1 MHFDVGTSPALT
13 VALALAAGIVA
24 QSIARHLRLPGI
36 VIMLGVGVL
45 LGADGLGVL
54 NTEELGKA
62 AHVLVEFA
70 VAVILFEGG
79 LNLDWRR
86 LRSEGATIQ
95 HLIWL
100 GSLVTAIGGMLSARW
115 ILGWD
120 WRLSILFGTLV
131 VVTGPTVITPLLR
144 RIKVK
149 RNIQTVLEA
158 EGVFIDAVGAILA
171 VVALEVVLSPTGS
184 SLAVGFITIPSRLVF
199 GVIFGFGG
207 GLLIAFLL
215 RFRGVVPEGLENVFT
230 LSLALALYQLSIT
243 IMPETGITSV
253 IVAGLV
259 VGNARTQ
266 VVRELKEFK
275 EQLTVLLIGM
285 LFVLLAAD
293 VRLAEVS
300 VLGWRGLFV
309 VLALMFVVRPLNVLL
324 CTWHTGM
331 NWREKA
337 FLSWLAPRGIVAAAV
352 ASLFYDRMASE
363 GVPGGGDMRA
373 LVFLVIAVTVVFQG
387 STGALVARWLGV
399 RRPSGQGYVIL
410 GAHELGRVMG
420 RLLRKAG
427 EEVVFIDASAEA
439 CRETQSEGFRVVF
452 GNALEERVLLMADL
466 ESRKGA
472 IGTLPNEAVSLLF
485 VRKARNEYKVPK
497 AFVAIQRG
505 HGSIDP
511 AMVHEA
517 GATVLFAEETDLDLW
532 SVRIRRDAAHVEIW
546 QRESDESTT
555 EGEVIAIQQNREVQN
570 ILLPLAIGHDDALT
584 PLDDRTRVGAG
595 GMVFWLVLAEKAEE
609 WQPWLEARGWQRVA
623 GPVAHQVHEQL
634 GQMDGVDSR

>member
-1 MHFDVGTSPALT
+1 MSVDFSTSPALT

-24 QSIARHLRLPGI
+24 ISIARHLRLPGI
-36 VIMLGVGVL
+36 VILLGAGVL
-45 LGADGLGVL
+45 LGPDGLGIL
-54 NTEELGKA
+54 HPDGLGHA
-62 AHVLVEFA
+62 ALVLVEFA

-86 LRSEGATIQ
+86 LRREGATIQ
-95 HLIWL
+95 RLIWL
-100 GSLVTAIGGMLSARW
+100 GSLVTAAGGMLAARW

-120 WRLSILFGTLV
+120 WRLSVLFGSLV

-149 RNIQTVLEA
+149 RKIETVLEA

-171 VVALEVVLSPTGS
+171 VVALEVVLSPSGS
-184 SLAVGFITIPSRLVF
+184 AVAVGFVSIPSRLVG
-199 GVIFGFGG
+199 GVIFGFIGG
-207 GLLIAFLL
+207 VVIALLLK
-215 RFRGVVPEGLENVFT
+215 FRGVVPEGLENVFT

-243 IMPETGITSV
+243 IMPETGIPSV

-275 EQLTVLLIGM
+275 EQLTVMFIGM

-293 VRLAEVS
+293 VRIAEVTA
-300 VLGWRGLFV
+300 LGWRGLAV
-309 VLALMFVVRPLNVLL
+309 VLALMFIVRPVDVLV
-324 CTWHTGM
+324 CTWGGGM

-352 ASLFYDRMASE
+352 ASLFYDRMTAE
-363 GVPGGGDMRA
+363 GIAGAGEMRA

-387 STGALVARWLGV
+387 STGVLMAKLLGV
-399 RRPSGQGYVIL
+399 RRPTGQGYVIL
-410 GAHELGRVMG
+410 GAHELGRTMG
-420 RLLRKAG
+420 RLLREAG
-427 EEVVFIDASAEA
+427 EEVVLVDASAEA
-439 CRETQSEGFRVVF
+439 CREAQKDSFRVVF

-485 VRKARNEYKVPK
+485 VRKARNDYKVPK
-497 AFVAIQRG
+497 AYVAIQRG

-511 AMVHEA
+511 GMVHEA
-517 GATVLFAEETDLDLW
+517 GATVLFAEETDLELW

-546 QRESDESTT
+546 KRG
-555 EGEVIAIQQNREVQN
+555 GEDDAGAPETIAIQDREARN
-570 ILLPLAIGHDDALT
+570 MLLPLALGHGDTLT
-584 PLDDRTRVGAG
+584 PIDDRTRVASGDS
-595 GMVFWLVLAEKAEE
+595 VYWLVLAERAED
-609 WQPWLEARGWQRVA
+609 WQAWLEERGWQRVA
-623 GPVAHQVHEQL
+623 GPVAQGVGEQL
-634 GQMDGVDSR
+634 KQLDG